1 MKTCYFTCSIV
12 FRTLSRELLLVV
24 CVLANA
30 SAEDSSF
37 RDRVAPILEKHCL
50 RCHNDE
56 DKKGGLSFSTQEAA
70 LKGGESGQT
79 FIAVTSHE
87 NPLLLAVV
95 GDRPEMPKNA
105 PPLSKQQVETLR
117 EWVDSGAIWPQRA
130 LLKTKRS
137 DDHSWWSLVPL
148 VRPNLPPRQ
157 DTVPNPAV
165 GPEQLAAPPH
175 QGTETKISA
184 PLSPLDAFIQAKL
197 ASVKISPSPEAD
209 RRTLLRRLSFDLLG
223 SPPDSEELDAFADDD
238 DPFAYERRVD
248 ALLASPR
255 FGERWSRHWL
265 DAVHYGDTHGYDKDK
280 TRPNAWPYRDYVIRA
295 FNDDKPYD
303 RFVVEQLAGDV
314 LWPDSVDGNT
324 ATGFI
329 AAGPWD
335 YIGHAEV
342 PESKIDGKIARNL
355 DRDDMV
361 TTAMN
366 TFCSMTVQCARCH
379 DHKFDPVTQADYY
392 RLQANFSALDRAD
405 RLYDS
410 VPEIDRRRRG
420 LHEEHKRLTTEQ
432 LRLATEV
439 QRLCGTELIDLDREI
454 VAVKSSQVESRK
466 PEFGFHSEVAITPD
480 VVKWVQLDLLQ
491 PVLLKGLVYVGCWD
505 NFNDIGAGFGFP
517 VRFKIEASNDP
528 AFTTEVISLVDHTRA
543 DFPNPKTVSQKETF
557 ASVTARYVRFTATKL
572 ALRKKDYV
580 FALAEISLFDGEG
593 KNVAIGASL
602 SALDSIESPVRWS
615 IKNLTDGIFSTD
627 ANQFNEDIKQLTQ
640 RRTSVFENQVPQAL
654 RDSLDD
660 VNAGVETLVQEI
672 AGLPPLQ
679 HVFAGMVYT
688 GEGNFSGTGSVAGK
702 PRVINI
708 LRRGDVTSPEAE
720 VGPGFVP
727 LSPGESG
734 VFILPQE
741 HSEGDRRVAFA
752 RWIVNDQN
760 PLTWRSIV
768 NRVWQHHFGRGLVD
782 SPNDFGRMGQLPSH
796 PELLDWLASEFRSG
810 DRRLKRLHRLIVT
823 SSTYKQRSTVET
835 LNGGPSAITD
845 QSVASPSVPI
855 IPDPSSIDSNNSL
868 LWRFNRRKLDAESL
882 RDSMLMIAGRIDDR
896 MGGPGFQ
903 DFVIEH
909 PEHSPHYE
917 YQRHDPEDPRS
928 CRRSIYRFLVR
939 SQTQPF
945 MAALDCA
952 DPSMIVEKRNETV
965 TALQALAML
974 NNKFVFSMS
983 AHLAERVKAEVT
995 LLSSGSTLTQHVNRA
1010 FRLAVGR
1017 FPTAE
1022 EEQALVLFAAE
1033 HGLPLTCRA
1042 LFNLNEFAFVD

>member
-1 MKTCYFTCSIV
+1 MKTCYFICSIV
-12 FRTLSRELLLVV
+12 FRTPSWELLLVV

-379 DHKFDPVTQADYY
+379 DHKFDPILQTDYY
-392 RLQANFSALDRAD
+392 RLAATFWPGPVQGGVLGG
-405 RLYDS
+405 
-410 VPEIDRRRRG
+410 PT
-420 LHEEHKRLTTEQ
+420 KEQ
-432 LRLATEV
+432 LGFDVLGWT
-439 QRLCGTELIDLDREI
+439 DLGRE
-454 VAVKSSQVESRK
+454 AK
-466 PEFGFHSEVAITPD
+466 PLH
-480 VVKWVQLDLLQ
+480 
-491 PVLLKGLVYVGCWD
+491 LLKKG
-505 NFNDIGAGFGFP
+505 
-517 VRFKIEASNDP
+517 DP
-528 AFTTEVISLVDHTRA
+528 HRPE
-543 DFPNPKTVSQKETF
+543 QE
-557 ASVTARYVRFTATKL
+557 VTAG
-572 ALRKKDYV
+572 AL
-580 FALAEISLFDGEG
+580 S
-593 KNVAIGASL
+593 
-602 SALDSIESPVRWS
+602 
-615 IKNLTDGIFSTD
+615 
-627 ANQFNEDIKQLTQ
+627 
-640 RRTSVFENQVPQAL
+640 
-654 RDSLDD
+654 
-660 VNAGVETLVQEI
+660 
-672 AGLPPLQ
+672 
-679 HVFAGMVYT
+679 
-688 GEGNFSGTGSVAGK
+688 
-702 PRVINI
+702 
-708 LRRGDVTSPEAE
+708 
-720 VGPGFVP
+720 FVP
-727 LSPGESG
+727 VIAREFAAPA
-734 VFILPQE
+734 
-741 HSEGDRRVAFA
+741 EGSKTTGRRLQFA
-752 RWIVNDQN
+752 EWIVDEKN
-760 PLTWRSIV
+760 PLTARVAV
-768 NRVWQHHFGRGLVD
+768 NRLWLHHFGEGIVR
-782 SPNDFGRMGQLPSH
+782 SPDNFGFTGQKPTH
-796 PELLDWLASEFRSG
+796 AKLLDYLASELMAG
-810 DRRLKRLHRLIVT
+810 GWKQKRLHKLLVMSR
-823 SSTYKQRSTVET
+823 TYRQASVHPAQDQYVEHDPTNLYWWRANRQR
-835 LNGGPSAITD
+835 
-845 QSVASPSVPI
+845 
-855 IPDPSSIDSNNSL
+855 
-868 LWRFNRRKLDAESL
+868 LDAESL
-882 RDSMLMIAGRIDDR
+882 RDSILQTSGKLDPRQ
-896 MGGPGFQ
+896 GGPSFFAPISAEALEGLSMKSGGYPTSP
-903 DFVIEH
+903 
-909 PEHSPHYE
+909 PEE
-917 YQRHDPEDPRS
+917 TN
-928 CRRSIYRFLVR
+928 RRSIYMFTKRGLGVPLMTTFDACDTTMPAGRREV
-939 SQTQPF
+939 S
-945 MAALDCA
+945 
-952 DPSMIVEKRNETV
+952 IV
-965 TALQALAML
+965 APQALALL
-974 NNKFVFSMS
+974 NNGWVQDQSKAFAQRVMRDETGSP
-983 AHLAERVKAEVT
+983 ERAD
-995 LLSSGSTLTQHVNRA
+995 RA
-1010 FRLAVGR
+1010 WRLAFGR
-1017 FPTAE
+1017 SPSEDEQAGALAHVEAQQKRFAANAGNNE
-1022 EEQALVLFAAE
+1022 EEAWTSLCHVLLNA
-1033 HGLPLTCRA
+1033 
-1042 LFNLNEFAFVD
+1042 NEFIYLD